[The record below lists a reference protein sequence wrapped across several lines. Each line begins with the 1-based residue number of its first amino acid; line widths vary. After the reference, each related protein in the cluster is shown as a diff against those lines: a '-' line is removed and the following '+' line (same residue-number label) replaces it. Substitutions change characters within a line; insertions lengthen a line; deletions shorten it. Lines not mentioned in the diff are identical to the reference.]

1 MKKLVRNTLIPG
13 LLLLM
18 MSIHT
23 THAQKLKYG
32 AVAGMDLTNWI
43 STNLPAEYNSSIFK
57 EPLISYNVN
66 FYMGYRWS
74 DHLGNSIEPGYIR
87 KGINRGHKIML
98 HYVQLP
104 LLTDFYVVD
113 RFFVSIGP
121 ELGYLLNA
129 KTNQEG
135 LYNVTDIFDNRIE
148 LSGVV
153 GVNYNIN
160 KNFDV
165 GLRFNHGITCID
177 KITLTSDTN
186 GEITGE
192 SKIYNRYIQGFI
204 RFII

>member
-1 MKKLVRNTLIPG
+1 MKKLVRNTLIPV
-13 LLLLM
+13 LLLM
-18 MSIHT
+18 MMSIDT
-23 THAQKLKYG
+23 THAQKLNYG
-32 AVAGMDLTNWI
+32 SVAGIGLTNWLT
-43 STNLPAEYNSSIFK
+43 TNLPAEYNTSIFK

-74 DHLGNSIEPGYIR
+74 DHLGSSIEPGYIR

-135 LYNVTDIFDNRIE
+135 LYNVTDIFDNRFE

-160 KNFDV
+160 KNFDI

-177 KITLTSDTN
+177 KITLTSDN

-192 SKIYNRYIQGFI
+192 SKLYNRYIQGFI
-204 RFII
+204 RFKI